1 MFRIE
6 HSGTKIIFQF
16 HFECLFSDNG
26 QTLKECNTLLFF
38 FVISNGFHWEKCYAV
53 DNNGVAY
60 DNFKRVKNLR
70 VQTRRYPA
78 SVENTSC
85 S

>member
-38 FVISNGFHWEKCYAV
+38 SYFKWFSLGKRYAV